1 MASMDDYPPEALL
14 ADYPPPIA
22 TLGER
27 LRSIVLRAFPDAIE
41 RVRPGW
47 RIIGYDL
54 PTGGRKTIY
63 FAGVW
68 PQVEHMHLFF
78 QHGWAMRDPRGILQ
92 GAGITKQVRWLTFP
106 PGSAIDEAT
115 CREYLIEAA
124 EVARMS
130 RGERA
135 LRAEDASG
143 LR

>member
-1 MASMDDYPPEALL
+1 MDDYPPEALL
-14 ADYPPPIA
+14 ADYPPPIGA
-22 TLGER
+22 LGER
-27 LRSIVLRAFPDAIE
+27 LRSIVMDAFPDAIE

-92 GAGITKQVRWLTFP
+92 GAGITKQVRWLTFV
-106 PGSAIDEAT
+106 PGDRVDHMVCAELL
-115 CREYLIEAA
+115 REAA
-124 EVARMS
+124 DVARMS
-130 RGERA
+130 RGERM
-135 LRAEDASG
+135 LRADD
-143 LR
+143 R